1 MTVNAP
7 PRRPGLSRFAPT
19 VAGRLL
25 AAFLLIGLLPVA
37 TLLAVSYSI
46 TEDAMTR
53 AVEANLVALGDARAS
68 QIETYVLERQRAVT
82 VLARQPEIVRALT
95 DMRYAAETNGID
107 TAPYR
112 DIERRHRPTLA
123 RFIDVAAFTDLF
135 LITDSGDVVFSVR
148 HGPDLGTNYYT
159 GPYAGT
165 ELAKVFDRAKTLMGT
180 EMSEFAQH
188 PTTQEAAAFLA
199 SPVLYNG
206 IVIGVVAVQM
216 SNVDFYNLV
225 ADYTGLGHTGETVV
239 GTATPGGVTIVAP
252 LRNDPDAPFRRVV
265 PRGNDRGSALVDA
278 AHGRR
283 GFGIVQDYR
292 GHRVVAAWRYL
303 PSFSGGM
310 VVKIDAAE
318 ALAPVR
324 RQLDVL
330 LLITG
335 AILGVAVVTAIVMAR
350 TIATPLRRLTAAARA
365 VAAGD
370 LDQTVPVTRHDEIGI
385 FTSTFN
391 QMMTDLRRMYET
403 IEDTVV
409 ERTEQL
415 RHETETVRQL
425 NRQIMESIA
434 YAARIQRSLL
444 PQFDTLA
451 RHVDGLSVRWEPRD
465 VVGGDFYWW
474 HETPDG
480 YTLVLADC
488 TGHGVPGA
496 FMTIIVAGALDRL
509 RQENR
514 LKDPASALADLHR
527 LVKRALHQA
536 GGNPL
541 AEDGLDAAVCH
552 VSITDGTLTFAGA
565 RLSIVVS
572 EWGTWHEIR
581 GDRKSIGYRSVDI
594 GEGFT
599 NHSLP
604 LTPAMEVW
612 LYTDGLTDQLG
623 SARGIAF
630 GRRRLRNVLA
640 STMGGVTER
649 SAAVL
654 GALADYQGGM
664 PRLDDIT
671 LIGFRPR
678 PSTKWKEPLLT
689 AGNAVKAPAESC

>member
-1 MTVNAP
+1 MG
-7 PRRPGLSRFAPT
+7 RLLGRMRLSRFAPS

-25 AAFLLIGLLPVA
+25 LAFLLIGLMPVA
-37 TLLAVSYSI
+37 TLLAISYSI

-53 AVEANLVALGDARAS
+53 TVEANLVALADARAS

-107 TAPYR
+107 TPPYR

-135 LITDSGDVVFSVR
+135 LITDSGDVVFSIR
-148 HGPDLGTNYYT
+148 HGPDLGTNYYV

-199 SPVLYNG
+199 APVLYNG
-206 IVIGVVAVQM
+206 IVVGVVAVQM
-216 SNVDFYNLV
+216 SNVDFYNLA
-225 ADYTGLGHTGETVV
+225 ADYTGLGRTGETVIA
-239 GTATPGGVTIVAP
+239 TATKGGVTIVAP
-252 LRNDPDAPFRRVV
+252 LRNDPDAPFRRVIE
-265 PRGNDRGSALVDA
+265 RGGERGRVLIEAVG
-278 AHGRR
+278 GRR
-283 GFGIVQDYR
+283 GYGIVQDYR
-292 GHRVVAAWRYL
+292 GQRVVAAWRYL
-303 PSFSGGM
+303 PSFAGGM

-330 LLITG
+330 LLITAG
-335 AILGVAVVTAIVMAR
+335 ILAVAVITAIVMAR

-370 LDQTVPVTRHDEIGI
+370 LDQTVPVTSHDEIGV

-403 IEDTVV
+403 IEETVV

-415 RHETETVRQL
+415 RHETETVRHL
-425 NRQIMESIA
+425 NKQIMESIT

-444 PQFDTLA
+444 PQFDTLS
-451 RHVDGLSVRWEPRD
+451 RHVEELSVRWEPRD

-474 HETPDG
+474 HATPDG
-480 YTLVLADC
+480 YTIVLADC

-514 LKDPASALADLHR
+514 LRDPASALVDLHR

-536 GGNPL
+536 GGSPL
-541 AEDGLDAAVCH
+541 SEDGLDAAVCH
-552 VSITDGTLTFAGA
+552 VSGTDGTLTFAGA
-565 RLSIVVS
+565 RLSVVVC

-581 GDRKSIGYRSVDI
+581 GDRKSIGYRSVEI
-594 GEGFT
+594 GDGFT
-599 NHSLP
+599 NHTLP
-604 LTPAMEVW
+604 LTPGMEVW
-612 LYTDGLTDQLG
+612 MYTDGLTDQLG
-623 SARGIAF
+623 AVRTIAF

-640 STMGGVTER
+640 STGGGASER

-654 GALADYQGGM
+654 GALAHHQGSM
-664 PRLDDIT
+664 PRLDDLT

-678 PSTKWKEPLLT
+678 PGDKRPEPPQ
-689 AGNAVKAPAESC
+689 PAENVVRSGAVSC